1 MPVSSQTRVHDAL
14 LDVVGNMSMK
24 VQVMSVRPSCEAND
38 DGSINDNADGDASCS
53 KKYFDWSKPVRVKV
67 PAGLS
72 PMLPATSC
80 DAL

>member
-1 MPVSSQTRVHDAL
+1 
-14 LDVVGNMSMK
+14 MK
-24 VQVMSVRPSCEAND
+24 VQVKVMSVVMSVMMSVVMSVVMTVRPSCEAND
-38 DGSINDNADGDASCS
+38 DGSINDNAYGDASCS

-67 PAGLS
+67 PAGPS